1 MHLELHTIHW
11 FIHIFEKGEFHEA
24 ELNNDDGDRCSL
36 LHIQR
41 HGCPNSYVLEESMF
55 SFFMIAKKLP
65 NLDIDQHK
73 WQIIVQLHFVII

>member
-36 LHIQR
+36 LHVQR
-41 HGCPNSYVLEESMF
+41 HGCPKFYDLEENIF
-55 SFFMIAKKLP
+55 PLFMITNHKKHLP
-65 NLDIDQHK
+65 TLEYR
-73 WQIIVQLHFVII
+73 

>member
-36 LHIQR
+36 LHVQR
-41 HGCPNSYVLEESMF
+41 YGCPKIYNLEENILLLSM
-55 SFFMIAKKLP
+55 ITNHKKHLP
-65 NLDIDQHK
+65 ILEYR
-73 WQIIVQLHFVII
+73 